1 MASFEFLLPEGVFT
15 YFEVTFR
22 LVLAAVLA
30 ALLGWDREERDRPA
44 GIRTYMLVALAAA
57 VFTILTF
64 EIHRGVAASA
74 SGANSDP
81 IRIIEAVTAG
91 VAFLAA
97 GTIIQGRNSVIGLTT
112 GAGMWMAG
120 ALGVAVG
127 AGYYGLA
134 ILAALLSFGILRYV
148 KFPQPTP
155 KKPVLIEE
163 DAEGEG
169 TG

>member
-1 MASFEFLLPEGVFT
+1 MTSFELLFPESVIAYLGI
-15 YFEVTFR
+15 TFR
-22 LVLAAVLA
+22 LVLAAALA

-44 GIRTYMLVALAAA
+44 GIRTYMLVSLAAA

-64 EIHRGVAASA
+64 EIHRAVMAAQPN
-74 SGANSDP
+74 GNSDP

-91 VAFLAA
+91 IAFLAA
-97 GTIIQGRNSVIGLTT
+97 GTIIQGRNSVVGLTT
-112 GAGMWMAG
+112 GAGMWLAG

-127 AGYYGLA
+127 AGYYALA
-134 ILAALLSFGILRYV
+134 ILAAIISLVILRYLQ
-148 KFPQPTP
+148 FPQASP